1 MQLEI
6 VTPEQTL
13 YSGEVESVSVPG
25 ISGEFQMLDHHAPIV
40 SLLAEGKV
48 RIFGTVELDKAV
60 KDQFTKGSDG
70 TTDYHI
76 KGGVVEM
83 KNNKAVVL
91 AD

>member
-25 ISGEFQMLDHHAPIV
+25 VSGEFQMLDHHAPIV
-40 SLLAEGKV
+40 SLLGEGKV
-48 RIFGTVELDKAV
+48 KIFGSVDLDKNV
-60 KDQFTKGSDG
+60 KDQFTKGADG
-70 TTDYHI
+70 TTDYQI
-76 KGGVVEM
+76 SGGVVEM
-83 KNNKAVVL
+83 KDNKAVVL